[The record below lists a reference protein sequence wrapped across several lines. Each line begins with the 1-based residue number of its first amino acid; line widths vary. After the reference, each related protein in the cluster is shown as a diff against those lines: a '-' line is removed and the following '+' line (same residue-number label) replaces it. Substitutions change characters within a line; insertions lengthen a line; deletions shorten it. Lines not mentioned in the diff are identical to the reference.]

1 METRYKA
8 AAALGISVVGFA
20 ASYPY
25 AGTGFGGGLI
35 NSGFLA
41 ATIGGLADWFA
52 VTAIFRKPL
61 GIPWH
66 TQILTRNR
74 ERIMN
79 SIVDFASEDLLS
91 TEHIMEIV
99 QKQSMAHMLV
109 DYFELR
115 GGRERL
121 KGVLDQ
127 FLLKAT
133 REMDMQV
140 VAAHFAPALREL
152 LKGVPMERLVQGF
165 LASIAKE
172 KYSVR
177 VLDTLLDIGQRILAS
192 PEIQALL
199 LENIAVLRKRYADH
213 SSGRSLMLQMLD
225 LSDERMLGM
234 VNARLREW
242 LESLRQHQ
250 TEQWA
255 ALKADGES
263 LLLYG
268 SRSASVQNMLR
279 RWKCEHI
286 DQMDITSLLATRLKE
301 VIQSDQPAWLDAVHR
316 FVDDK
321 IQEFSTSESIQ
332 RRYDAFVKRQIEKE
346 IASHHDIITR
356 LIQERLDE
364 FSDEALVTFVEARI
378 ADDLQMIRINGSIV
392 GSLVGMLLFVLVYC
406 VERMYG

>member
-8 AAALGISVVGFA
+8 AAALGISITGFA

-25 AGTGFGGGLI
+25 AGTGFLGGLI

-79 SIVDFASEDLLS
+79 SIVHFASEDLLS

-99 QKQSMAHMLV
+99 REQNMARMLV
-109 DYFELR
+109 DYLNVR
-115 GGRERL
+115 GGKERL

-127 FLLKAT
+127 FLLKAVG
-133 REMDMQV
+133 EMDMRV
-140 VAAHFAPALREL
+140 VAEHFEPVLREL
-152 LKGVPMERLVQGF
+152 LKGVPAERLVQGF
-165 LASIAKE
+165 LSSTAEE

-177 VLDTLLDIGQRILAS
+177 VLDTLLEMGKRILDSA
-192 PEIQALL
+192 EIQALL
-199 LENIAVLRKRYADH
+199 LENIAVLRKRYADN
-213 SSGRSLMLQMLD
+213 SSGRSLILQLLD
-225 LSDERMLGM
+225 LSDERMLHM
-234 VNARLREW
+234 VNERLRSW
-242 LESLRQHQ
+242 LDGLRRHQ

-255 ALKADGES
+255 ELKADWES

-268 SRSASVQNMLR
+268 SRSVSVQDMLR
-279 RWKCEHI
+279 HWKCEHI
-286 DQMDITSLLATRLKE
+286 DQMDLTGLLVPKLEQAVSSE
-301 VIQSDQPAWLDAVHR
+301 NPAWLEAVHR

-321 IQEFSTSESIQ
+321 IQDFSAHESMQ
-332 RRYDAFVKRQIEKE
+332 RHYDAFVKRQIERE
-346 IASHHDIITR
+346 ISSHHDIITR

-392 GSLVGMLLFVLVYC
+392 GSMVGMLLFILVFC
-406 VERMYG
+406 VERVYG